1 MMRTSLLATLAL
13 ALAACSSTPSRTTQ
27 EQSVYQAQRITEHR
41 GSDDLLSAGLGLDG
55 LRAMTPPAFA
65 DAAAPI
71 ALELRRRAIWNNWR
85 GIADLSLTGGYG
97 QVYGSVASVP
107 GREYSALLKLPQAKQ
122 PHRVLLQAPDNFDSS
137 KRCLLVT
144 ASSGSRGVYG
154 AIAVAGAWALPKGCA
169 VVYTDKGTG
178 TDYFDLDAQ
187 VGVAEDGRSVAL
199 EQGELA
205 FAPDAPVGASGVA
218 FKHAHSQ
225 DNPEADWGR
234 HVRQAAEFGIAM
246 LNQAYPQSAPFDFK
260 NTRVIAVGIS
270 NGGGAV
276 LRAAELEGDWLDA
289 VVAGEPN
296 VQVQGAP
303 SLYDYTTE
311 AALLMPCAQLHLP
324 ADALPQPPLR
334 AQVEPLW
341 TARCASLKSAGLIS
355 GDDTKAQAASAYEQ
369 MRAKG
374 WTDAALTA
382 GALSTGF
389 DLWRAIAATYASAYG
404 RFGVAE
410 HPCGFAYAAQNPDF
424 SARAATP
431 AERAAWWSDGS
442 GIPPGA
448 GVGLIDSKVSAPDFS
463 FNGLQCLRA
472 QQWRQRISA
481 ARAAGH
487 CRSACRAA
495 AQGFADHRGAWS
507 RRWLDSA
514 GFHQRSLRGP
524 SQGSRSQ
531 SGVLAGAAC
540 AALRRLLGAAGLW
553 CALRAA
559 VALCVRGVG
568 QRQCATGWAGRGR
581 RSGHCRAAARRRC
594 SEPGAVAAAALIA
607 RRFTLHPPAL
617 TLWAAHPQARSWRAT
632 FRCFAISSWP
642 TGSPWAM
649 RSAAPVRCSRRCA
662 SCRKGSSAT

>member
-1 MMRTSLLATLAL
+1 MMRNSLMATLAL

-27 EQSVYQAQRITEHR
+27 ESPVYQAQRITEHR
-41 GSDDLLSAGLGLDG
+41 GSDDLLTAGLGLDG

-65 DAAAPI
+65 DAAAPT

-97 QVYGSVASVP
+97 QVYGSVAGVP
-107 GREYSALLKLPQAKQ
+107 GREYSALLRLPQAKQ
-122 PHRVLLQAPDNFDSS
+122 PHRVLLQAPDNFDSG
-137 KRCLLVT
+137 KRCLVVT

-169 VVYTDKGTG
+169 VVYTDKGAG
-178 TDYFDLDAQ
+178 TDYFDLQAQ
-187 VGVAEDGRSVAL
+187 VGVAEDGRTQAL
-199 EQGELA
+199 GEGEGGLA
-205 FAPDAPVGASGVA
+205 FVPDAPVGASGVG

-234 HVRQAAEFGIAM
+234 HVQQAAAFGLAM
-246 LNQAYPQSAPFDFK
+246 LEQAYPQAAPFRFD

-296 VQVQGAP
+296 VQVAGAP

-341 TARCASLKSAGLIS
+341 TARCASLKSAGLVS
-355 GDDTKAQAASAYEQ
+355 GNDTRAQAASAYEQ

-389 DLWRAIAATYASAYG
+389 DLWRAIAVTYASAYG

-410 HPCGFAYAAQNPDF
+410 HPCGFHYAAQNPDF
-424 SARAATP
+424 SPRAATA
-431 AERAAWWSDGS
+431 AERAAWWADGS

-448 GVGLIDSKVSAPDFS
+448 GVGLLDSKVSAPDFT

-472 QQWRQRISA
+472 LNSGSDEAARRVQQGVAEVRAGVPRPGLPVIVVHGRDDGLVPPAFTSDPYVA
-481 ARAAGH
+481 KVRAAGGTLAYWQVRH
-487 CRSACRAA
+487 AQHFDGFLALPAYGARYVPLLPYVYAALDRVSAQLDGQGAASDLDIA
-495 AQGFADHRGAWS
+495 AQPRGA
-507 RRWLDSA
+507 
-514 GFHQRSLRGP
+514 
-524 SQGSRSQ
+524 
-531 SGVLAGAAC
+531 
-540 AALRRLLGAAGLW
+540 
-553 CALRAA
+553 
-559 VALCVRGVG
+559 
-568 QRQCATGWAGRGR
+568 
-581 RSGHCRAAARRRC
+581 
-594 SEPGAVAAAALIA
+594 GAV
-607 RRFTLHPPAL
+607 
-617 TLWAAHPQARSWRAT
+617 
-632 FRCFAISSWP
+632 
-642 TGSPWAM
+642 
-649 RSAAPVRCSRRCA
+649 SAEQLQLPR
-662 SCRKGSSAT
+662 